1 MEINIVTE
9 KERMNYTVVKKLVSY
24 ERKATRKKKG
34 TQ

>member
-1 MEINIVTE
+1 MDINSVTE
-9 KERMNYTVVKKLVSY
+9 KERMKYTVVKKLISY